1 MRMKIKAVKKEN
13 GKYIMIAEVLH
24 GRGARELPQE
34 GREHDSKKTVYAD
47 AYQMYA
53 GHAWQ
58 YNPVSHIIKC

>member
-1 MRMKIKAVKKEN
+1 MKIKIKAIKKGN
-13 GKYIMIAEVLH
+13 GKYIMVADVLT
-24 GRGARELPQE
+24 REFPQE
-34 GREHDSKKTVYAD
+34 GREYDSKKTVYAD